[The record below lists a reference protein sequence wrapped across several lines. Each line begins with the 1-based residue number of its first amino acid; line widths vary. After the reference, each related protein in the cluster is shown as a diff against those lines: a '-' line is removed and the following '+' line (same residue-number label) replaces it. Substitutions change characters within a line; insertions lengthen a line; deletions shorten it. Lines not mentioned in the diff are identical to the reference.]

1 MSPVEC
7 SECFGDQPLH
17 RTYTWNFSLV
27 RETVDLRRREIC
39 LSAQR
44 LILMTINGFPSPA
57 YAAFPPKNPKRGSVE
72 PFLQI
77 HNLYSPRCPVQ
88 ASLTRQNLGTSSQH
102 SSPLN
107 RLSSVPFFDSMEH
120 PTSQAELELD
130 YNLPRVQLSDE
141 MFVFQDGRWV
151 SENCRLSSPHFSPAS
166 SFHHKLH
173 HKRLAKEYILQ
184 EENKSLREENK
195 SLREENKVLRKEN
208 KILQA
213 FWEENRDENKGDLG
227 REAGAVSSILMQ
239 KDNTALQVLKKDSNT
254 LPVHRKES
262 ATLQFLREENR
273 ALQLLLEQRKTNW
286 PHPEQKTSPQDET
299 KGPPNPQDEIHSASR
314 QSGESTGTMPPC
326 EEPKGPITPQEDSK
340 ALRALREMVNNLS
353 IPLEDIKGVP
363 GLQEEA
369 QSLQLLREMNQALQ
383 ALREENQSLHTLREE
398 NRILHEENRALQLLK
413 DEHRAFQEEN
423 KALWENNKL
432 KLQQKLVIDTVTEV
446 TARMEML
453 VEELYAFMPAKN
465 KEPKKPARV

>member
-1 MSPVEC
+1 MWNEGVKRGEYSFS
-7 SECFGDQPLH
+7 SEGS
-17 RTYTWNFSLV
+17 FSCNSKFV
-27 RETVDLRRREIC
+27 
-39 LSAQR
+39 
-44 LILMTINGFPSPA
+44 
-57 YAAFPPKNPKRGSVE
+57 RGSVE

-77 HNLYSPRCPVQ
+77 HNLYSVPRCPVQ
-88 ASLTRQNLGTSSQH
+88 ASAPRGSRRTASQH
-102 SSPLN
+102 SYPLN
-107 RLSSVPFFDSMEH
+107 RFSSAPICDGMEH
-120 PTSQAELELD
+120 PTSQAELDVD

-151 SENCRLSSPHFSPAS
+151 NENCRLQSPHFSPTS

-213 FWEENRDENKGDLG
+213 FWEENREENKGELG
-227 REAGAVSSILMQ
+227 RAAGAASSVLIQ
-239 KDNTALQVLKKDSNT
+239 KDNTALQVLKKDST
-254 LPVHRKES
+254 AMQVHKKES

-273 ALQLLLEQRKTNW
+273 ALQLLLEQRKAHW
-286 PHPEQKTSPQDET
+286 PHPEQKTNPQEET
-299 KGPPNPQDEIHSASR
+299 KGPPTPHDEVHSASR
-314 QSGESTGTMPPC
+314 QAGESTIPPC
-326 EEPKGPITPQEDSK
+326 EEPKGPPTLHDDSK
-340 ALRALREMVNNLS
+340 ALRALRELVNNLS
-353 IPLEDIKGVP
+353 IPLEDIKAVP

-383 ALREENQSLHTLREE
+383 ALREENQSLHALREE
-398 NRILHEENRALQLLK
+398 NRILHEENRTLQLLRE
-413 DEHRAFQEEN
+413 EHRAFQEEN

-453 VEELYAFMPAKN
+453 VEELYAFMPSKN
-465 KEPKKPARV
+465 KEPKKPGRV